1 MLTVSSGS
9 NGRRHALPFPDPLLR
24 SRECKM
30 HALFEHP
37 DRRFLNVDRQE
48 GLLKKSE
55 LASGHLLEI
64 IFIQTPC
71 RQRRSSVCC
80 LMFKWIFMETIAFK
94 IHATDN
100 LPCASLPWR
109 PAARHGR
116 DRSDLT
122 RGAGRPTRSMLTRSM
137 LLTWRIVPQWPAHR
151 SHPDIRSDVPRA
163 DAHASLLV
171 EDGWMGDCVLVR
183 CDPAQSVS
191 LRLFRELSPIFGDGL
206 MDQAAA
212 WA

>member
-1 MLTVSSGS
+1 M
-9 NGRRHALPFPDPLLR
+9 R
-24 SRECKM
+24 SRECKLR
-30 HALFEHP
+30 ALFEQP
-37 DRRFLNVDRQE
+37 VF
-48 GLLKKSE
+48 G
-55 LASGHLLEI
+55 
-64 IFIQTPC
+64 
-71 RQRRSSVCC
+71 RRSTGGLFEKRRVDIGTPLKLYLYASPPTPPESALFTV
-80 LMFKWIFMETIAFK
+80 FGK
-94 IHATDN
+94 IYATDN
-100 LPCASLPWR
+100 
-109 PAARHGR
+109 HGR

-122 RGAGRPTRSMLTRSM
+122 RGAGRPTLTRSM

-151 SHPDIRSDVPRA
+151 FHIQIFEAMCPEPTPMRPSW
-163 DAHASLLV
+163 V